1 MFHSVMIYVWVLSFL
16 CAFYV
21 LINAVI
27 SRNGMN
33 KVFCILYNIS
43 CSNNNDTKQETRR
56 GGGGG
61 GGESYTE
68 THTNESQLD
77 QPTE

>member
-1 MFHSVMIYVWVLSFL
+1 MIYVWVLSFL

-21 LINAVI
+21 LINTVI

-56 GGGGG
+56 GRGV
-61 GGESYTE
+61 ERVTPK
-68 THTNESQLD
+68 HTQTKASSTSQLN
-77 QPTE
+77 EGVKY